1 ASQAP
6 YYWPVMSPHLP
17 ALHGWPLIGNLHARL
32 PGLHAAPGL
41 HAVPRLGTLLSSA
54 ADWLLRHA

>member
-1 ASQAP
+1 VIFAASQAP

-17 ALHGWPLIGNLHARL
+17 TLHGWPLIGHLKLPTLHGAL
-32 PGLHAAPGL
+32 PKA
-41 HAVPRLGTLLSSA
+41 PRLAGLVSAA

>member
-1 ASQAP
+1 
-6 YYWPVMSPHLP
+6 
-17 ALHGWPLIGNLHARL
+17 LIGNLHARF

-41 HAVPRLGTLLSSA
+41 RAVPRLGGLLASA